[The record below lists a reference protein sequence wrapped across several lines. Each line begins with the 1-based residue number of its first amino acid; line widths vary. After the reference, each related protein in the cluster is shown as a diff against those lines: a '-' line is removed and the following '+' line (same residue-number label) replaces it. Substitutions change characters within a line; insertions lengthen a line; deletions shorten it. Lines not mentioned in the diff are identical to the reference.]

1 MSNDGLLNQLRDDAK
16 SAYQE
21 LYKQFRDLL
30 SDSHFRPRLKKTQKR
45 QEFETYLNLP
55 PEQQAVILARMEE
68 QRIDTPT
75 WLAERQKLME
85 G

>member
-1 MSNDGLLNQLRDDAK
+1 MNDGLLNQLRDDAK

-21 LYKQFRDLL
+21 LFEQFRAILG
-30 SDSHFRPRLKKTQKR
+30 DSHFRPRLTKTQKR

-68 QRIDTPT
+68 QGIDTPS
-75 WLAERQKLME
+75 WLAKRQELME